1 MRVRRLGTHM
11 EEKGE
16 GMYPDTEEVKTMQPG
31 NFFCDKEF
39 ARRGIWAVHP
49 KSGGRVV
56 RG

>member
-1 MRVRRLGTHM
+1 M

-31 NFFCDKEF
+31 NFFWDKKI
-39 ARRGIWAVHP
+39 ARKGIWAVHP
-49 KSGGRVV
+49 KSGGRCV